1 MRLTDIAIRALKLPE
16 KGVVYY
22 TDDTL
27 IGFGVR
33 VSEGGT
39 KSFVLTHGPRRTKE
53 TLGRVGI
60 LTLQEARGEARR
72 RLAEYTL
79 GKTRPLS
86 KAWNAALEEFLEE
99 AEAKNRP
106 STVKSYR
113 RHLKIHFKFGTTK
126 LEALTPHDFQ
136 RALDKLKDRPAER
149 HHAFVCVRIFV
160 RWAYR
165 KHYLDRN
172 PLDRMQ
178 APPAS
183 KPRERTLTDS
193 ELRKVWH
200 ACPDDP
206 FGRIVKL
213 LIICGQRTGETC
225 HILPSMISGDLIT
238 LPGDL
243 TKNGR
248 KHTFPF
254 PRMAKPYLSHLS
266 YNGFGKAKARLDQAS
281 GVDGWTLHDLRRT
294 FRTKWASLGISRDV
308 AERYI
313 NHISGVQ
320 TGVAATYD
328 RYTYLPE
335 MREAVGKWEKHLQ
348 GIIGS

>member
-27 IGFGVR
+27 TGFGVR

-60 LTLQEARGEARR
+60 LSLQEARGEARR

-86 KAWNAALEEFLEE
+86 KAWSVALEEFLEE
-99 AEAKNRP
+99 VEAKNRD
-106 STVKSYR
+106 STLKSYR
-113 RHLKIHFKFGTTK
+113 RHLETHFKFGTTK

-149 HHAFVCVRIFV
+149 HHAFVYVRIFV

-178 APPAS
+178 TPRAS
-183 KPRERTLTDS
+183 KPRERTLTDE
-193 ELRKVWH
+193 ELRKVWD

-213 LIICGQRTGETC
+213 LIICGQRTGETSR
-225 HILPSMISGDLIT
+225 ILPPMISGDLIR
-238 LPGDL
+238 LPGEL

-248 KHTFPF
+248 EHTFPC
-254 PRMAKPYLSHLS
+254 PKMAKPYLRHLS
-266 YNGFGKAKARLDQAS
+266 YNGFSKGKARLDKAS
-281 GVDGWTLHDLRRT
+281 SVYGWTLHDLRRT

-313 NHISGVQ
+313 NHVSGVQ
-320 TGVAATYD
+320 AGITTTYD
-328 RYTYLPE
+328 RHTYLPE
-335 MREAVGKWEKHLQ
+335 MREAVAKWEKHLQ
-348 GIIGS
+348 GILKS

>member
-1 MRLTDIAIRALKLPE
+1 MRLTDISIRALKLPE
-16 KGVVYY
+16 KGVSYY
-22 TDDTL
+22 TDDLLT
-27 IGFGVR
+27 GFGVR

-39 KSFVLTHGPRRTKE
+39 KSYVLTHGPRRTKE

-60 LTLQEARGEARR
+60 IALTDARQEAKR

-86 KAWNAALEEFLEE
+86 RSWNSALEEFLEE
-99 AEAKNRP
+99 VSAKNRA
-106 STVKSYR
+106 STLKSYR
-113 RHLKIHFKFGTTK
+113 RHLKTHFKFGITK

-136 RALDKLKDRPAER
+136 RPLDKLKNRPVER
-149 HHAFVCVRIFV
+149 HHAFVYVRIFI

-165 KHYLDRN
+165 KHYLDKN

-178 APPAS
+178 TPHGS
-183 KPRERTLTDS
+183 KSRERTLTDN
-193 ELRKVWH
+193 ELHRVWH

-213 LIICGQRTGETC
+213 LILCGQRTGETS
-225 HILPSMISGDLIT
+225 HILPAMISGDLIT
-238 LPGDL
+238 LPGSL

-248 KHTFPF
+248 EHTFPF
-254 PRMAKPYLSHLS
+254 PKMAKPFLRHLS
-266 YNGFGKAKARLDQAS
+266 YNGFSKAKARLDKLS
-281 GVDGWTLHDLRRT
+281 GVTDWTLHDLRRT
-294 FRTKWASLGISRDV
+294 FRTKLASLGISREV

-320 TGVAATYD
+320 AGVTGTYD
-328 RYTYLPE
+328 RYNYLPE
-335 MREAVGKWEKHLQ
+335 MREAVAKWEKYLE
-348 GIIGS
+348 SVLED